1 MDKRFIHA
9 DSFLPLFT
17 PPPTKADDAKYSQ
30 GGKGQ
35 HNNAFVECLGR
46 PFTQL
51 LGRAGTDGALGLDYG
66 RGDQEEAQDQQ
77 GQSVLLYREILFF
90 QLIHNC
96 GVESQN
102 YDY

>member
-1 MDKRFIHA
+1 MA
-9 DSFLPLFT
+9 LFT
-17 PPPTKADDAKYSQ
+17 PPPTITDDAEYSQ
-30 GGKGQ
+30 GSKGQ
-35 HNNAFVECLGR
+35 HNNALVERFGR

-51 LGRAGTDGALGLDYG
+51 LGRARTDGALGLDYW
-66 RGDQEEAQDQQ
+66 RDDQEEAQYQQ

-90 QLIHNC
+90 QLIHNS